1 MKQGLRWVVMG
12 FAGLLVA
19 VVAIWAASRLWG
31 VSSQQRAVLA
41 QMRSEWKPVGR
52 NAFDALWTL
61 QHDVPVERQR
71 AITEADANVM
81 RGWPPF
87 GTQAANFRS
96 GAAAYPDLKP
106 DQADRDKLCMASKP
120 GCLAMVSADIPG
132 YAALVERN
140 AKLIARVD
148 ALAGYDYIKLLLP
161 ARVDTPLPAFVNAY
175 LPATRDAL
183 LFAQGRQQEALANV
197 CRSIASWRRYS
208 GNSNMLIASMV
219 ATAYSANGY
228 GGLFADMLAAM
239 PADAPIPAQCHIALA
254 EVRPAEL
261 SLCEAMK
268 GEFAFGDNAMRG
280 LANSPSGETLRDS
293 RIARRFLFDAEGTS
307 AMIAS
312 NMAAACGKP
321 IEDLVARDI
330 QVRSMRGEHP
340 WRDRFACIGN
350 PVGCILSDIAAP
362 AYMDY
367 FHRRQDQGMK
377 LKLLGTLLWLHE
389 HPEPEAPLAE
399 RLRQRP
405 AYLKS
410 PSRDIGIGRD
420 GKQLVIRL
428 HEASKDDWS
437 QPLRP

>member
-1 MKQGLRWVVMG
+1 
-12 FAGLLVA
+12 
-19 VVAIWAASRLWG
+19 
-31 VSSQQRAVLA
+31 
-41 QMRSEWKPVGR
+41 
-52 NAFDALWTL
+52 
-61 QHDVPVERQR
+61 
-71 AITEADANVM
+71 
-81 RGWPPF
+81 
-87 GTQAANFRS
+87 
-96 GAAAYPDLKP
+96 
-106 DQADRDKLCMASKP
+106 
-120 GCLAMVSADIPG
+120 
-132 YAALVERN
+132 
-140 AKLIARVD
+140 
-148 ALAGYDYIKLLLP
+148 
-161 ARVDTPLPAFVNAY
+161 
-175 LPATRDAL
+175 
-183 LFAQGRQQEALANV
+183 
-197 CRSIASWRRYS
+197 
-208 GNSNMLIASMV
+208 MLIASMV

-268 GEFAFGDNAMRG
+268 GEFAFGDNATRG

-321 IEDLVARDI
+321 IEDLVTRDI
-330 QVRSMRGEHP
+330 QVRSMRSEHP
-340 WRDRFACIGN
+340 WRGRFACIGN

-405 AYLKS
+405 ASLKS
-410 PSRDIGIGRD
+410 PSRDIDIGRD

>member
-183 LFAQGRQQEALANV
+183 LFAQGRQQEALF
-197 CRSIASWRRYS
+197 W
-208 GNSNMLIASMV
+208 
-219 ATAYSANGY
+219 
-228 GGLFADMLAAM
+228 F
-239 PADAPIPAQCHIALA
+239 
-254 EVRPAEL
+254 
-261 SLCEAMK
+261 
-268 GEFAFGDNAMRG
+268 
-280 LANSPSGETLRDS
+280 
-293 RIARRFLFDAEGTS
+293 
-307 AMIAS
+307 
-312 NMAAACGKP
+312 
-321 IEDLVARDI
+321 
-330 QVRSMRGEHP
+330 
-340 WRDRFACIGN
+340 
-350 PVGCILSDIAAP
+350 
-362 AYMDY
+362 
-367 FHRRQDQGMK
+367 
-377 LKLLGTLLWLHE
+377 
-389 HPEPEAPLAE
+389 
-399 RLRQRP
+399 
-405 AYLKS
+405 
-410 PSRDIGIGRD
+410 
-420 GKQLVIRL
+420 
-428 HEASKDDWS
+428 
-437 QPLRP
+437 